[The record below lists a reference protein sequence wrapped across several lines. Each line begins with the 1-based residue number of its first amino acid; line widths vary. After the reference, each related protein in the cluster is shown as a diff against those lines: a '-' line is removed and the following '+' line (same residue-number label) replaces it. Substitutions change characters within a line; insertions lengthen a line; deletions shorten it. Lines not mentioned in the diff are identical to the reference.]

1 MKKVITWLVVLGVVA
16 GVAAGGFFYLKRNP
30 PQSGQAA
37 GAGYQTARIEKGS
50 LSAVVGATGAVH
62 SNQSAVL
69 TWQTSGGVAEVRVA
83 TGDAVKV
90 GQVLA
95 VLNSQTLPQNVILA
109 QADLISS
116 QQTLDDLKN
125 TQLSLAQAEQNLAN
139 ARKAVDDAQ
148 TRLDSLHQAASIPDI
163 QAAQATLTLAKI
175 ALDHARDQYTPYQN
189 KSADNPVAAMLLN
202 KLSEAQK
209 KYDSAVSKLNN
220 LQGTASETNLSIA
233 QANLTVTQAQLADA
247 QKKYDDL
254 KTGPK
259 AGDIASAQA
268 RVNAAQATLA
278 QAQITAPFDGFV
290 TDSHVM
296 TGDQVR
302 AGQNA
307 FQVDDLS
314 RLLVDLQVSEV
325 DIAKVMSGQPVSLTF
340 DALPGKNYT
349 GKVLQVGR
357 QGVASAGVV
366 NFSVTVQ
373 ITDADSAILPGM
385 TAAANVTVSNL
396 TDVLL
401 VPNRAVRT
409 LNKQRVVY
417 ILRSGAAKPVPVVL
431 GASSD
436 TMSQVISGEVQAGD
450 EIVLNPSS
458 QAQPA
463 LSGGRP
469 AGLGG
474 GGSTNP
480 VVPGN

>member
-1 MKKVITWLVVLGVVA
+1 
-16 GVAAGGFFYLKRNP
+16 
-30 PQSGQAA
+30 
-37 GAGYQTARIEKGS
+37 
-50 LSAVVGATGAVH
+50 
-62 SNQSAVL
+62 
-69 TWQTSGGVAEVRVA
+69 
-83 TGDAVKV
+83 
-90 GQVLA
+90 
-95 VLNSQTLPQNVILA
+95 
-109 QADLISS
+109 
-116 QQTLDDLKN
+116 
-125 TQLSLAQAEQNLAN
+125 
-139 ARKAVDDAQ
+139 
-148 TRLDSLHQAASIPDI
+148 
-163 QAAQATLTLAKI
+163 
-175 ALDHARDQYTPYQN
+175 
-189 KSADNPVAAMLLN
+189 
-202 KLSEAQK
+202 
-209 KYDSAVSKLNN
+209 
-220 LQGTASETNLSIA
+220 
-233 QANLTVTQAQLADA
+233 
-247 QKKYDDL
+247 
-254 KTGPK
+254 
-259 AGDIASAQA
+259 
-268 RVNAAQATLA
+268 
-278 QAQITAPFDGFV
+278 
-290 TDSHVM
+290 M

-340 DALPGKNYT
+340 DALPGKNYA